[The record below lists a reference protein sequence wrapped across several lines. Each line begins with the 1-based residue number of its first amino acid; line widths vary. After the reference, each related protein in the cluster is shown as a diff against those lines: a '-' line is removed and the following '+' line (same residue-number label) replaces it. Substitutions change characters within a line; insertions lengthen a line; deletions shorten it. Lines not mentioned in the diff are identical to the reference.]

1 MLPAAGLYAGAMT
14 STLLVIVLSV
24 IVPLGITAVIL
35 WGVWTKVLGPLRA
48 QQREQQQLLR
58 IGVSCAA
65 RVLQYQET
73 GMKVSMGAQDSY
85 SLKLLLE
92 VMPPGMPPYQVETVA
107 LVSVLAA
114 PRIQPG
120 CIVTVRYDPSNPRRV
135 AMETAYPPGQGPAA
149 APPLGG
155 YPPPGAYGAPAG
167 APPGA
172 HGAYPGG
179 PPGAAYG
186 A

>member
-1 MLPAAGLYAGAMT
+1 MT
-14 STLLVIVLSV
+14 STLLIIALSV
-24 IVPLGITAVIL
+24 IVPLGITAAVFF
-35 WGVWTKVLGPLRA
+35 GVWKKVLGPLRA
-48 QQREQQQLLR
+48 QQQEQQQLLR

-120 CIVTVRYDPSNPRRV
+120 CIVTVRYDPANPRRV
-135 AMETAYPPGQGPAA
+135 AMEAAYPPGQGPAA
-149 APPLGG
+149 AAALGG
-155 YPPPGAYGAPAG
+155 YPPVGAHGAPPGARPGAYGVPAGAPGAPGGAYGAP
-167 APPGA
+167 
-172 HGAYPGG
+172 
-179 PPGAAYG
+179 
-186 A
+186 

>member
-1 MLPAAGLYAGAMT
+1 ME
-14 STLLVIVLSV
+14 STLLVVLLSV
-24 IVPLGITAVIL
+24 IVPLGITAAVF
-35 WGVWTKVLGPLRA
+35 WGVWKKVLGPLRA
-48 QQREQQQLLR
+48 QQQEQQQLLR

-120 CIVTVRYDPSNPRRV
+120 CIITVRYDPANPRRV
-135 AMETAYPPGQGPAA
+135 AMEAAYPPGQGPAA
-149 APPLGG
+149 AAPLGG
-155 YPPPGAYGAPAG
+155 YPPPGVPGVYGAPAG
-167 APPGA
+167 AQPGA
-172 HGAYPGG
+172 
-179 PPGAAYG
+179 
-186 A
+186 